1 MKKTTFVLLC
11 LWTVFLFSC
20 ATTSVPKEQ
29 RFQALEDAILE
40 GDLAAAKALI
50 KADKS
55 LLKQHTE
62 IESMEAYD
70 GSENYIYQATPLQ
83 MAIINQDAPMVQ
95 LFLEYGADPKLTDED
110 GWDSIV
116 YAAAYG
122 TPEIIDMLVD
132 HDPTLLNYRTY
143 SFDTTILHNAA
154 SMGTLDTVRHLVE
167 TYGLDTTTPDVDG
180 ETPVD
185 YAYWNNDEA
194 VYQYFEAVAPRVSAE
209 DLPPLYQAII
219 NQDLEQIQACIKENP
234 DSLHQ
239 QADVILEDILF
250 SGITPLQMALL
261 QQDSDIVRL
270 LLDSGADPRQT
281 DNDDADAALY
291 AAASGD
297 IECIKALVQ
306 SDPYIFTYRTYEYNA
321 TPLHI
326 AAIMCSRE
334 TIEYLV
340 TECGADPTAEDM
352 DGDTPADYAEMSFNL
367 EVAEYLS
374 SLE

>member
-1 MKKTTFVLLC
+1 
-11 LWTVFLFSC
+11 
-20 ATTSVPKEQ
+20 
-29 RFQALEDAILE
+29 
-40 GDLAAAKALI
+40 
-50 KADKS
+50 
-55 LLKQHTE
+55 
-62 IESMEAYD
+62 
-70 GSENYIYQATPLQ
+70 

-116 YAAAYG
+116 YAATYG

-143 SFDTTILHNAA
+143 SYDTTILHNAA

-194 VYQYFEAVAPRVSAE
+194 VYQYFEAVAPSVSTE

-219 NQDLEQIQACIKENP
+219 NQDLGQIQACIKENP

-239 QADVILEDILF
+239 QADVILQDTLF
-250 SGITPLQMALL
+250 SGITPLQLALL
-261 QQDSDIVRL
+261 HQNPDIVRL
-270 LLDSGADPRQT
+270 LLDSGADPRQI
-281 DNDDADAALY
+281 DNDDAAAALY

-306 SDPYIFTYRTYEYNA
+306 SDPHIFTYRTYEYDA
-321 TPLHI
+321 TPLHV

>member
-1 MKKTTFVLLC
+1 
-11 LWTVFLFSC
+11 
-20 ATTSVPKEQ
+20 
-29 RFQALEDAILE
+29 
-40 GDLAAAKALI
+40 
-50 KADKS
+50 
-55 LLKQHTE
+55 
-62 IESMEAYD
+62 
-70 GSENYIYQATPLQ
+70 
-83 MAIINQDAPMVQ
+83 
-95 LFLEYGADPKLTDED
+95 
-110 GWDSIV
+110 
-116 YAAAYG
+116 
-122 TPEIIDMLVD
+122 
-132 HDPTLLNYRTY
+132 
-143 SFDTTILHNAA
+143 
-154 SMGTLDTVRHLVE
+154 MGTLDTVRHLVE

-194 VYQYFEAVAPRVSAE
+194 VYQYFEAVAPSVSAE

-219 NQDLEQIQACIKENP
+219 NQDLEQIKACIKENP
-234 DSLHQ
+234 DSVHE
-239 QADVILEDILF
+239 QADVIVDDTLF
-250 SGITPLQMALL
+250 SGITPLQLALL
-261 QQDSDIVRL
+261 HQNPDIVRL

-306 SDPYIFTYRTYEYNA
+306 SDPYIFTYRTYEYDA
-321 TPLHI
+321 TPLHV